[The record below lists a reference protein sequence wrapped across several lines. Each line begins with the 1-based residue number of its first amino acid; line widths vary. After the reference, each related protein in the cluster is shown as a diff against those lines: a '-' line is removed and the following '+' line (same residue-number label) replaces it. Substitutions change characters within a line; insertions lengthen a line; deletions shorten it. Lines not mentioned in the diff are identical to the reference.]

1 MMRPFLL
8 KSDQE
13 PPISYCGRTLGEFQ
27 KFHAKR
33 KTMSLLTNLS
43 ISKKFAFIALSVLVV
58 ATLVVVVVNRALSR
72 LGEDSDRAWQR
83 LATTQQIALV
93 NQIRDLMG
101 TTASQM
107 VTNAETLSP
116 AEIQTKVEAIR
127 SQAQQL
133 REALEK
139 AETLLNAVDSERFTT
154 ALEESRPTVEAYLN
168 INEELSGLMAANQ
181 FAKARTAL
189 PRLTKSFLQFGGS
202 IAKLEN
208 GVKSDASE
216 LRAVTRQAV
225 ASTQRILFVAT
236 TLAVS
241 LVLVLLFLMTRSITA
256 PMAKMTVA
264 ATRIAAGDIDQ
275 QMDYQSGDEI
285 GALATAFR
293 ELIQYIKSVADA
305 ADNISKGD
313 LTVQIEPRSAQ
324 DVLAKSFLRMT
335 EDLRATNRQ
344 MQESAQVVAAA
355 IGQIFATISQLT
367 ASVQETAT
375 AVGQTAA
382 TIEEVKQIAYSSGHK
397 AKDVSDNAQE
407 TARVSQGGKQAIET
421 ALTGLNRTR
430 EQMQSIAD
438 SVIKL
443 GEQSQTIGDII
454 NSVMG
459 LAEQSNLLAVNAAIE
474 AAKAGEQGKGFAV
487 VAQEVR
493 ILAEQSKRATGQV
506 RAILSDIQKAT
517 NVAVLVTEQG
527 TRAVETGVSQAVE
540 AGESIRSLSQSVTKA
555 AQAVTQIAASS
566 QQQVVGMDQIA
577 TAIANIQQATIQNV
591 EGMRQIKNATENL
604 HSVGQTL
611 KHLVERYKVGHNGTS
626 RLSGSYGE
634 RQRFA

>member
-1 MMRPFLL
+1 
-8 KSDQE
+8 
-13 PPISYCGRTLGEFQ
+13 
-27 KFHAKR
+27 
-33 KTMSLLTNLS
+33 MSLLTNLS

>member
-256 PMAKMTVA
+256 PMAKMTMA